1 MYLTGN
7 KQSSKLEGAYSSL
20 GDELQVRCICPSCRV
35 DNLDSFSEILANME
49 R

>member
-7 KQSSKLEGAYSSL
+7 KQSSKLEVTYSSL
-20 GDELQVRCICPSCRV
+20 GEELQVRCICPNCHL
-35 DNLDSFSEILANME
+35 DNVESLTEILANLE